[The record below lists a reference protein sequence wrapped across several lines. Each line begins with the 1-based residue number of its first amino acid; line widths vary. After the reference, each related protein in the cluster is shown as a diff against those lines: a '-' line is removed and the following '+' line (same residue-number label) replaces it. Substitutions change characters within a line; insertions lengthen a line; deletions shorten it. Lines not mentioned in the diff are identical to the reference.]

1 MMQKEISIVLPLRAG
16 SSRVLEKNTRPF
28 NSNGKSLFQ
37 HKLEQIVKL
46 KEEVF
51 EIIISTNDQKVINQ
65 VPDHYIDDKLKIIE
79 RPDYL
84 CESTTKVQDLINHIE
99 FITNGKA
106 IFWIHATSP
115 FIDTLDYLAALELY
129 RKVTTEGSNDSVMSV
144 NKIQQFIWDERKK
157 EVINT
162 NRLVNPWPNTQDL
175 EPLYEV
181 NHAFYINS
189 RKNYREHNDRIG
201 KNPALFVCEGL
212 KKIDIDWQED
222 FITAQHLIQFYE
234 NDN

>member
-1 MMQKEISIVLPLRAG
+1 MQKEISIVLPLRAG

-28 NSNGKSLFQ
+28 DSNGKSLFQ

-46 KEEVF
+46 KGEVF
-51 EIIISTNDQKVINQ
+51 EIIISTNDQKVISQ
-65 VPDHYIDDKLKIIE
+65 IPDNYLDGKLKLVE
-79 RPDYL
+79 RPDDL

-99 FITNGKA
+99 FITNGEA

-115 FIDTLDYLAALELY
+115 FIDASDYIAALRLY
-129 RKVTTEGSNDSVMSV
+129 QKVTMEGSNDSVMSV

-189 RKNYREHNDRIG
+189 RKNYREHKDRIG

-222 FITAQHLIQFYE
+222 FITAQHLIPYYE
-234 NDN
+234 NGN